1 MSRRPFILADR
12 AGGRGPPVIRR
23 PQRAHCD
30 REVAVSRFML
40 TAVPFTG
47 HVAPLCAVAAALV
60 ARGHEVRF
68 YSGSAF
74 RGRIEETGSTF
85 VPWNAAPDFDENDL
99 ASSFPRLVGKKGVGQ
114 LLINVVDVFIRTAPA
129 QVSDLMAEWERVPWD
144 AIVGDEVSVGAVF
157 FAERTGCP
165 RGTFAVLPLNMVGPG
180 GPPSGLGIA
189 PGRNALTKARD
200 AALRAAVPLLSRPL
214 RAPLAAARAAVGL
227 PPSPRTFDQVVF
239 SPRLVVASGS
249 PLLDYARDDRPAS
262 VHFVGAVQQLP
273 TRPPSLPDWWGELD
287 DRTVVH
293 VTQGTQNID
302 PEDLIRP
309 ALEALGKSDV
319 LVVVATGM
327 PGRDV
332 LPFAV
337 PSNAR
342 VAGFLPY
349 AELLPRVDVVV
360 TNGGWGGVLA
370 ALSHGIPLVIAGGD
384 LDKPEVAARVAWA
397 GAGVNLRT
405 GTPSA
410 AAVGRAVGRIR
421 EDPTFRDAAA
431 RVGADLRGRGGA
443 PRAAEL
449 FETLPAE

>member
-1 MSRRPFILADR
+1 
-12 AGGRGPPVIRR
+12 
-23 PQRAHCD
+23 
-30 REVAVSRFML
+30 ML

-47 HVAPLCAVAAALV
+47 HVAPLCAVATALV

-74 RGRIEETGSTF
+74 RGRIQETGATF
-85 VPWNAAPDFDENDL
+85 VPWNTPPDFDENDL
-99 ASSFPRLVGKKGVGQ
+99 ASTFPRLVGKKGARQ

-129 QVSDLMAEWERVPWD
+129 QVSDLMAEWERAPWD

-157 FAERTGCP
+157 FAEKTGCP
-165 RGTFAVLPLNMVGPG
+165 WGTFAVLPLNMVGPG

-214 RAPLAAARAAVGL
+214 RRPLAEARAASGL
-227 PPSPRTFDQVVF
+227 PPSPLTFDRAVF

-262 VHFVGAVQQLP
+262 VHFVGAAQQP
-273 TRPPSLPDWWGELD
+273 PARPPSLPDWWGELD

-293 VTQGTQNID
+293 VTQGTQNINPD
-302 PEDLIRP
+302 DLIRP
-309 ALEALGKSDV
+309 ALEALSGRDV
-319 LVVVATGM
+319 LVVVATGI
-327 PGRDV
+327 PGRDA
-332 LPFAV
+332 LPFTV

-342 VAGFLPY
+342 IAGFLPY
-349 AELLPRVDVVV
+349 AELLPHVDVVV

-370 ALSHGIPLVIAGGD
+370 ALSRGIPLVIGGGD
-384 LDKPEVAARVAWA
+384 LDKPEIAARVAWS

-410 AAVGRAVGRIR
+410 AAIGHAFDLVM
-421 EDPTFRDAAA
+421 EDPTYRYAASQ
-431 RVGADLRGRGGA
+431 VGADLRSRGGA

-449 FETLPAE
+449 FETLVPG